1 MATDILFPF
10 YDILVNTIFGSV
22 FLAIFV
28 LGVILALLLFISR
41 TSWMFVIFWIG
52 FYFMVMISL
61 YIGALGLVL
70 GFLVVFIYFMV
81 SLLRLL
87 AGVWLNI

>member
-61 YIGALGLVL
+61 YVGALGLVL
-70 GFLVVFIYFMV
+70 GFLIVFIYFMV

>member
-22 FLAIFV
+22 FLTIFV

-61 YIGALGLVL
+61 YVGALGLVL
-70 GFLVVFIYFMV
+70 GFLIVFIYFMV

>member
-22 FLAIFV
+22 FLTIFA

-61 YIGALGLVL
+61 YVGALGLVL
-70 GFLVVFIYFMV
+70 GFLIVFIYFMV

>member
-22 FLAIFV
+22 FLTIFV
-28 LGVILALLLFISR
+28 LGVILSLLLLISR
-41 TSWMFVIFWIG
+41 TSWMFLVFWIG